1 CVALFTLVAHRS
13 CDGRNSDLA
22 VARVEV
28 GVLPG
33 GVFLLLRC
41 FHTHNPNSVSFLTR
55 PHGPNVTTYWGGNA
69 RQIVCCC
76 DIWLLSA
83 AELSADQYTSSRG
96 KPHVKALGAMSFFD
110 PDRPRLHCGIPA
122 TGHRKVTVDA
132 R

>member
-1 CVALFTLVAHRS
+1 MGLRCVALFTLVAHRS

-41 FHTHNPNSVSFLTR
+41 FHTHNPNSVSFLAR
-55 PHGPNVTTYWGGNA
+55 PHGPNVTTYWGRIA

-76 DIWLLSA
+76 DICYRLPVTSVRTSIGPAMVNPALRSWGLCHFLIRTGQGCTA
-83 AELSADQYTSSRG
+83 AFLQQD
-96 KPHVKALGAMSFFD
+96 
-110 PDRPRLHCGIPA
+110 
-122 TGHRKVTVDA
+122 TGR
-132 R
+132 